1 MAIYPFRPHEKRHF
15 CSNWEWTDFW
25 NTLHPQIYDCKNHRP
40 RFHWTHEINSFQ
52 HFDGT
57 IGRLTIDGYSV
68 FWDHFESDSNSK
80 SSGVIL
86 TQCTRGL
93 SNGNFIANPE
103 EIQNVLL
110 PRLDHGHLHTGQ
122 LSHHFF
128 FWQATSMGANTW
140 DPNYTPGVDFLDHDF
155 FIILKNSHQD
165 YYELNIYHFVT

>member
-122 LSHHFF
+122 LSHLFF
-128 FWQATSMGANTW
+128 FSDKRPAWGLILGTQI
-140 DPNYTPGVDFLDHDF
+140 TPRGWIFWAMNF
-155 FIILKNSHQD
+155 YNLKKFTLRS
-165 YYELNIYHFVT
+165 I